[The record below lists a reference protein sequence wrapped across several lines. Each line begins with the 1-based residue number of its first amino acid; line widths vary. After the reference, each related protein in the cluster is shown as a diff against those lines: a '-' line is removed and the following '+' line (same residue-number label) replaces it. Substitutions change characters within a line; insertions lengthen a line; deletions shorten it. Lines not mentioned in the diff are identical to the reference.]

1 MPERAASA
9 DTCGDVLIITN
20 DFPPGVGGIEV
31 MVQAVCD
38 ALTAAGHRVTVLT
51 SAPGA
56 TLLPTGRTAEIA
68 SWLARSTRARTV
80 VFGAAAPLGLLARDL
95 RPHVDRIIALSHGH
109 ECWWA
114 SAPGAR
120 RLLRRIGDD
129 VDVWTTISSHT
140 DGMIAPA
147 LSPVARR
154 RMTRLSPP
162 VDLDRFHPAPIP
174 RTGPPVVLAAARL
187 VAQKGIDV
195 LLRAWSLLDHGT
207 GAGRPILRI
216 VGDGPQRRRL
226 ERMAPS
232 GVEFWGE
239 RPHRLMPEIMRDADV
254 FALPV
259 RSRLGGWYAEGFGL
273 VFAEAQASGVPVL
286 AGDSG
291 GVRDVVQN
299 GRTGYVL
306 DSTDV
311 QQWAERLAE
320 LVEDA
325 DGRRAMGTFAR
336 RHAARFS
343 HQGFARK
350 VVEMVQHAGPTVAD
364 AASDKAG

>member
-1 MPERAASA
+1 
-9 DTCGDVLIITN
+9 
-20 DFPPGVGGIEV
+20 

-38 ALTAAGHRVTVLT
+38 ALTTAGYRVTVLT

-56 TLLPTGRTAEIA
+56 TLLPTGRTAGIA
-68 SWLARSTRARTV
+68 SWLARSKGARTV

-147 LSPVARR
+147 LSPAARR
-154 RMTRLSPP
+154 RMTRLNPP
-162 VDLDRFHPAPIP
+162 VDLDLFHPASAP
-174 RTGPPVVLAAARL
+174 RTGPPVVLATARL
-187 VAQKGIDV
+187 VVQKGVDV

-226 ERMAPS
+226 ERMAPP
-232 GVEFWGE
+232 GVEFWGG
-239 RPHRLMPEIMRDADV
+239 RPHRQMPGIMRDADV

-273 VFAEAQASGVPVL
+273 VFAEAQASGLPVL

-291 GVRDVVQN
+291 GVRDVVRD

-306 DSTDV
+306 DPSDERL
-311 QQWAERLAE
+311 WAERLDE
-320 LVEDA
+320 LIEDA
-325 DGRRAMGTFAR
+325 ALRRTMGVSAR
-336 RHAARFS
+336 RHIARFS
-343 HQGFARK
+343 CQRFAQK
-350 VVEMVQHAGPTVAD
+350 VVDMVRHAGPTVAEVT
-364 AASDKAG
+364 SDRAG

>member
-1 MPERAASA
+1 
-9 DTCGDVLIITN
+9 
-20 DFPPGVGGIEV
+20 

-38 ALTAAGHRVTVLT
+38 ALTAAGYRVTVLT
-51 SAPGA
+51 AAPGA
-56 TLLPTGRTAEIA
+56 TLLPTGRTGEIA
-68 SWLARSTRARTV
+68 SWLARSMGTRTV

-114 SAPGAR
+114 SVPGTR

-129 VDVWTTISSHT
+129 VDVWTTISNHT
-140 DGMIAPA
+140 ESMIAPA
-147 LSPVARR
+147 LSSVARR

-162 VDLDRFHPAPIP
+162 VDLDLFHPTSTP

-187 VAQKGIDV
+187 VVQKGVDV

-226 ERMAPS
+226 ERMAPA
-232 GVEFWGE
+232 GVEFWGA
-239 RPHRLMPEIMRDADV
+239 RPHVQMPEIMRDADV

-273 VFAEAQASGVPVL
+273 VFAEAQASGLPVL

-291 GVRDVVQN
+291 GVRDVVRD

-306 DSTDV
+306 DPSDERL
-311 QQWAERLAE
+311 WAARLAE
-320 LVEDA
+320 VVEDA
-325 DGRRAMGTFAR
+325 GLRRTMGAFAR
-336 RHAARFS
+336 GHVTGFS
-343 HQGFARK
+343 HQRFAQK
-350 VVEMVQHAGPTVAD
+350 VVDLVRHAGPTVAD
-364 AASDKAG
+364 AASDRAG

>member
-9 DTCGDVLIITN
+9 DACSDVLIITN
-20 DFPPGVGGIEV
+20 DFPPGIGGIEV
-31 MVQAVCD
+31 MVHAVCD
-38 ALTAAGHRVTVLT
+38 ALTLAGHRVTVLT
-51 SAPGA
+51 SAPDA
-56 TLLPTGRTAEIA
+56 TLLPTRRTGEIA
-68 SWLARSTRARTV
+68 SWLARSTGARTV

-140 DGMIAPA
+140 DDMIAPA
-147 LSPVARR
+147 LSPAAQR
-154 RMTRLSPP
+154 RMMRLSPP
-162 VDLDRFHPAPIP
+162 VDLDLFHPAPTP
-174 RTGPPVVLAAARL
+174 RNGPPVVLAAARL
-187 VAQKGIDV
+187 VMQKGVDV

-207 GAGRPILRI
+207 GAGQPILRI

-226 ERMAPS
+226 ERMAPA
-232 GVEFWGE
+232 GVEFWGG
-239 RPHRLMPEIMRDADV
+239 RPHGQMPEIMRDADV

-273 VFAEAQASGVPVL
+273 VFAEAQASGLPVL

-291 GVRDVVQN
+291 GVRDVVRD

-306 DSTDV
+306 DPADE
-311 QQWAERLAE
+311 QLWAERLAE
-320 LVEDA
+320 LIENA
-325 DGRRAMGTFAR
+325 NLRRAMGAFAR
-336 RHAARFS
+336 RHVAGFS
-343 HQGFARK
+343 SQRFARK
-350 VVEMVQHAGPTVAD
+350 VVDIVRHTGPTVAD
-364 AASDKAG
+364 ETSDRAG